1 MAFYRMFLPLLFIV
15 FCSSYTVAG
24 SQADV
29 VAKYEPKRIAQFAKQ
44 VEKYAAARGARAFII
59 ARLGRP
65 EGELPKGVRYTHTAV
80 AIYSNI
86 KLANGEE
93 AKGYAIHNLY
103 QVPAQP
109 ERSYLLTDYPVDF
122 FWGAQ
127 ELKAGIVIPR
137 EEVQSRLI
145 DLIDSGANKRLHN
158 PKYSLISNP
167 LTQQY
172 QNCTEYT
179 LDLLNAAIYQTTD
192 LDQLKANTR
201 AYFEPQ
207 KLRMSSLKIS
217 LAAMLRKEIVT
228 KDHKG
233 RPKMATFGS
242 IERYLQKYGLV
253 QHSLTLQENVSVDS

>member
-1 MAFYRMFLPLLFIV
+1 MAFYRMFFSLLFIML
-15 FCSSYTVAG
+15 CSSYAVAG
-24 SQADV
+24 SRADV

-65 EGELPKGVRYTHTAV
+65 EDELPKGVRYTHTAV

-93 AKGYAIHNLY
+93 VKGYAIHNLY
-103 QVPAQP
+103 QVPERP
-109 ERSYLLTDYPVDF
+109 ERSYLRTDYPVDF

-127 ELKAGIVIPR
+127 ELKAGIVIPS

-145 DLIDSGANKRLHN
+145 DLIDSGASKSLHN

-192 LDQLKANTR
+192 IDQLKANTT

-207 KLRMSSLKIS
+207 KLRMSRLKIS
-217 LAAMLRKEIVT
+217 LGALFRKEIVT

-233 RPKMATFGS
+233 RPRMATFGS
-242 IERYLQKYGLV
+242 IERYLQRYELL
-253 QHSLTLQENVSVDS
+253 QHSTTLQESEVVES